1 MLKVLG
7 YVELVCLFSV
17 LLIAVYQDIKTRK
30 IKNVLTVSGIAIG
43 LVFSLIMPERT
54 FVDAL
59 LGFLLIQVLGIILW
73 KLKIFRAGDAKLLCV
88 TGTFL
93 GWKMGLNILLI
104 SSICGAVFGIPLVV
118 KRLMKKEKQL
128 TRFPFS
134 IAVLVAT
141 VIGIGVGYLWEMLPG
156 L

>member
-7 YVELVCLFSV
+7 YAELIGLFSV

-30 IKNVLTVSGIAIG
+30 IKNVLTVSGIAAG

-54 FVDAL
+54 FWDAL
-59 LGFLLIQVLGIILW
+59 LGFLLLQVLGIVLW

-88 TGTFL
+88 TGAFL

-104 SSICGAVFGIPLVV
+104 SSVCGAVFGIPLVV
-118 KRLMKKEKQL
+118 KRLIKKEKQL
-128 TRFPFS
+128 THFPFS
-134 IAVLVAT
+134 TAVLAAT
-141 VIGIGVGYLWEMLPG
+141 AIAISVGYIWEVLPG
-156 L
+156 F